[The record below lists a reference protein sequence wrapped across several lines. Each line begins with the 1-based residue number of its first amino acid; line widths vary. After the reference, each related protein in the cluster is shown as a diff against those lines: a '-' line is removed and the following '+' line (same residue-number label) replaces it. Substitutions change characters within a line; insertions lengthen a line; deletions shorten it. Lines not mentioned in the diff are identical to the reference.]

1 MAQDFESAFST
12 KIMSGSFTN
21 LLSSNSD
28 DAVIGIR
35 FSNLHSGSVTV
46 DAKITRSSKDYH
58 LIKEAPI
65 PSGGSLE
72 LIHGTRQFLSNSKF
86 KIVPKVGDFYFFP
99 HYLMHTV
106 YPFKGSDEERRSISF
121 NAIIDENIFDVH
133 GQS

>member
-1 MAQDFESAFST
+1 MLA
-12 KIMSGSFTN
+12 
-21 LLSSNSD
+21 SNSD

-72 LIHGTRQFLSNSKF
+72 LIDGGSKVVMMNGDTL
-86 KIVPKVGDFYFFP
+86 KAQASMTGSVDAIVSYID
-99 HYLMHTV
+99 
-106 YPFKGSDEERRSISF
+106 SIS
-121 NAIIDENIFDVH
+121 E
-133 GQS
+133 

>member
-21 LLSSNSD
+21 LLASNSD

-46 DAKITRSSKDYH
+46 DAKITRGSKDYH

-72 LIHGTRQFLSNSKF
+72 LIDGGSKVVMMNGDTL
-86 KIVPKVGDFYFFP
+86 KAQASMTGSVDAIVSYID
-99 HYLMHTV
+99 
-106 YPFKGSDEERRSISF
+106 SIS
-121 NAIIDENIFDVH
+121 E
-133 GQS
+133 

>member
-1 MAQDFESAFST
+1 MAQDFESTFAT

-21 LLSSNSD
+21 LLASNSD

-46 DAKITRSSKDYH
+46 DAKITRGSKDYH

-72 LIHGTRQFLSNSKF
+72 LIDGGSKVVRMNGDTL
-86 KIVPKVGDFYFFP
+86 KAQASMTGSVDAIVSYID
-99 HYLMHTV
+99 
-106 YPFKGSDEERRSISF
+106 SIS
-121 NAIIDENIFDVH
+121 E
-133 GQS
+133 

>member
-21 LLSSNSD
+21 LLASNSD

-72 LIHGTRQFLSNSKF
+72 LIDGGSK
-86 KIVPKVGDFYFFP
+86 VVMMNGDT
-99 HYLMHTV
+99 LKAQASMT
-106 YPFKGSDEERRSISF
+106 GSVDARVSYIDSIS
-121 NAIIDENIFDVH
+121 E
-133 GQS
+133 